1 MGSAAAKRRAG
12 AEGHCV
18 NYLVNSYSDV
28 KDVVMTIEKLIA
40 RTPVTDKSELRQACE
55 LSITPLPNRSGYLFR
70 IKLPDALLR
79 TL

>member
-1 MGSAAAKRRAG
+1 MGGAASKPTLAG
-12 AEGHCV
+12 GGRCV
-18 NYLVNSYSDV
+18 NYLVTSYSDV
-28 KDVVMTIEKLIA
+28 KDIVMTIEKLIA

-70 IKLPDALLR
+70 IKLPDDLLR